1 MDLAT
6 LAAAAGTALVAAMT
20 TSAWQQA
27 SSAIARL
34 FGRVH
39 PETAQALTEN
49 MEKTR
54 TEALAAHSVDDA
66 EAVSALAADWGQRLG
81 ELMEGDPDVA
91 PELES
96 ILRKI
101 LMPALGRA
109 DRQRVGEIIM
119 TANVSGEGRVYQAG
133 RDQWISG

>member
-1 MDLAT
+1 LAT

>member
-1 MDLAT
+1 
-6 LAAAAGTALVAAMT
+6 
-20 TSAWQQA
+20 
-27 SSAIARL
+27 
-34 FGRVH
+34 VH